1 MSFLKT
7 INIKSHLRN
16 KSTIIKLISNGYPS
30 ELNLRSSSYNRND
43 IYNNRN
49 FEDFVQKTEPN
60 EIHKIKNKEQFLDN
74 IIKGKKEIEN
84 FNEITHKEKHKIIK
98 TKKNSFEKLT
108 MGFFS
113 SRINNFSSQE
123 INHSKFYKER
133 NTKRKTNSEI
143 DHLIQKKEI
152 ELEINNNSKIK
163 KNNFRHNN
171 NLCKIIN
178 NRYSNNNNNNNND
191 SNIINSNNGSFF
203 SSYKKNDNKSSINFS
218 VLSSV
223 SSKEGNEDN
232 NLNNN
237 ERYNNQ
243 ISSLLN
249 NLNNQYNDKKKDR
262 NLLTNL
268 ILSDRSISISKELSN
283 IEHLYTSEDY
293 QDNKPLETIL
303 TDIKMNEKD
312 YEDNVRIDDEDS
324 TFKNNLKLIIS
335 PDKNYFQKIS
345 KNKEFNK
352 FLNSNLNSTFKHKMN
367 PFLIVENDIIKTD
380 KLFHEIISE
389 EKNQEIN
396 NGSPI
401 KIISRKESI
410 CSDEEYKDWDDL
422 SLDNENDEID
432 IPLPDF
438 INEIKKDEIKIN
450 CIELLN
456 LITVDNYNIIKNKIV
471 DFIINKPIN
480 QEKLIDVLFYKAI
493 YENKFRSLYVKLC
506 KDLDKILADKKT
518 KIKSAMRNKLLD
530 NCKKN
535 FKSIKN
541 SISDINYAI
550 GNICFLS
557 DLINIQ
563 MVSKKVGTQT
573 INNLINK
580 YYKFEKSND
589 KSNNNNK
596 YLYLEC
602 IIIMVDKFGTGLM
615 INKENIRCY
624 EREIFEK
631 EIHQHIEF
639 LKNVL
644 NNEKN
649 NININLKYK
658 LINLIEKS
666 KNNWKSYL
674 FETVNKIDIKSIPKI
689 SKSSPIIN
697 KKLKANFKYFK
708 KNF

>member
-1 MSFLKT
+1 
-7 INIKSHLRN
+7 
-16 KSTIIKLISNGYPS
+16 
-30 ELNLRSSSYNRND
+30 
-43 IYNNRN
+43 
-49 FEDFVQKTEPN
+49 
-60 EIHKIKNKEQFLDN
+60 
-74 IIKGKKEIEN
+74 
-84 FNEITHKEKHKIIK
+84 
-98 TKKNSFEKLT
+98 
-108 MGFFS
+108 
-113 SRINNFSSQE
+113 
-123 INHSKFYKER
+123 
-133 NTKRKTNSEI
+133 
-143 DHLIQKKEI
+143 
-152 ELEINNNSKIK
+152 
-163 KNNFRHNN
+163 
-171 NLCKIIN
+171 
-178 NRYSNNNNNNNND
+178 
-191 SNIINSNNGSFF
+191 
-203 SSYKKNDNKSSINFS
+203 
-218 VLSSV
+218 
-223 SSKEGNEDN
+223 
-232 NLNNN
+232 
-237 ERYNNQ
+237 
-243 ISSLLN
+243 
-249 NLNNQYNDKKKDR
+249 
-262 NLLTNL
+262 
-268 ILSDRSISISKELSN
+268 
-283 IEHLYTSEDY
+283 
-293 QDNKPLETIL
+293 
-303 TDIKMNEKD
+303 
-312 YEDNVRIDDEDS
+312 
-324 TFKNNLKLIIS
+324 
-335 PDKNYFQKIS
+335 
-345 KNKEFNK
+345 
-352 FLNSNLNSTFKHKMN
+352 MN
-367 PFLIVENDIIKTD
+367 PFLIIENDKIKTD
-380 KLFHEIISE
+380 KFFHEIITE
-389 EKNQEIN
+389 GKNQEIN

-401 KIISRKESI
+401 KIISRKDSI
-410 CSDEEYKDWDDL
+410 CSDAQYKDWDDA

-432 IPLPDF
+432 IPLPNF
-438 INEIKKDEIKIN
+438 INEIKKDDIKIN

-456 LITVDNYNIIKNKIV
+456 LITVDNYNIIKKKII
-471 DFIINKPIN
+471 DFIYNKPIN

-674 FETVNKIDIKSIPKI
+674 FETVDKIDIKSIPKI